1 MIEPIE
7 ASSYAGLRLSDFD
20 SNLSLPRHRWYE
32 FKEGFSEQLVTK
44 AISQVATGSKKV
56 RILDPFAGSG
66 TSLVTAGRSGL
77 QAVGIEVNPFLAFAA
92 RAKCTNVKWSQKG
105 FEKTLDRILDSSR
118 VEVRSSLEGRSTFT
132 ENRQLKKWLF
142 NRSVIRGFTAL
153 DRAVDSF
160 PQYRRPLRLALF
172 ASLMDCC
179 NAKRD
184 GKCLRYQK
192 NWPALGLNS
201 LNLREVFRKRAQ
213 TIYDDIAQH
222 PFDANSLR
230 LLEGDSRKRLREL
243 RTDAFDLLIT
253 SPPYLNSF
261 DYSDVYRPE
270 LFVGG
275 FVGNNEELR
284 QIRLRTIRSHVQVKW
299 KSSTL
304 ITSPLLLPVMERLND
319 AKLWSSQLPAMVSSY
334 FVDMATMLKNSSR
347 LIRPGGQAWIVV
359 ATSAYGGVEIPVDL
373 ILADVASKNGWDLE
387 GVYVLRQMRSAGQ
400 HWSHLEDRKRLPLRE
415 SLILL
420 KRKRR

>member
-1 MIEPIE
+1 MIQPIE
-7 ASSYAGLRLSDFD
+7 VNRYAGLGLSAFD

-32 FKEGFSEQLVTK
+32 FKEGFSERLVSE
-44 AISQVATGSKKV
+44 AISHVAVNSKKV
-56 RILDPFAGSG
+56 RILDPFVGSG

-92 RAKCTNVKWSQKG
+92 RAKCTNGKWSHQGFKG
-105 FEKTLDRILDSSR
+105 TLNKILDSSR
-118 VEVRSSLEGRSTFT
+118 HEVRSPLEGRSTFT
-132 ENRQLKKWLF
+132 ENAQLKKWLF

-153 DRAVDSF
+153 DRAIQDF
-160 PQYRRPLRLALF
+160 PQYRGPLRLALF
-172 ASLMDCC
+172 GSLMDCC

-192 NWPALGLNS
+192 NWLSLGLNS
-201 LNLREVFRKRAQ
+201 SNLREVFRKRAQ
-213 TIYDDIAQH
+213 TIYEDIAQH
-222 PFDANSLR
+222 PFDASSLR
-230 LLEGDSRKRLREL
+230 LLTGDSRKRLRDL
-243 RTDAFDLLIT
+243 QTNAFDLLIT

-275 FVGNNEELR
+275 FVGSNEELR
-284 QIRLRTIRSHVQVKW
+284 RIRLLTIRSHVQVKW
-299 KSSTL
+299 KSSSL
-304 ITSPLLLPVMERLND
+304 ITSPLLTPVLDQLND
-319 AKLWSSQLPAMVSSY
+319 VKLWSSQLPAMVRSY

-347 LIRPGGQAWIVV
+347 LIRPGGQGWIVV

-420 KRKRR
+420 KRKKR